1 MIPQPIIQPGITAN
15 RSMPPGVIIP
25 ELVYDDLDAAV
36 TWLCNT
42 FGFTERLRI
51 GNHRSQ
57 LVFGEAAIVAVA
69 RRTKDTPASPGS
81 IRSES
86 PRSEKTHSMMVQV
99 EDVDRHYEHVKQ
111 CGGKI
116 TNPPTDYPYGE
127 RQYTV
132 EDIAGRTW
140 TFSQSIADIDPREW
154 GGVVPHNH

>member
-1 MIPQPIIQPGITAN
+1 MVPQPIIQPGITAN

-25 ELVYDDLDAAV
+25 ELVYDDLEAAV
-36 TWLCNT
+36 SWLCNT

-69 RRTKDTPASPGS
+69 RSAGGASTSQDSIQPGS
-81 IRSES
+81 LQSET
-86 PRSEKTHSMMVQV
+86 THSIMIRV
-99 EDVDRHYEHVKQ
+99 EDVNQHYEHVKQ
-111 CGGKI
+111 CVGKI

-132 EDIAGRTW
+132 EDIAGRRW
-140 TFSQSIADIDPREW
+140 TFSQCIADIDPREW
-154 GGVVPHNH
+154 GGVVPQNH